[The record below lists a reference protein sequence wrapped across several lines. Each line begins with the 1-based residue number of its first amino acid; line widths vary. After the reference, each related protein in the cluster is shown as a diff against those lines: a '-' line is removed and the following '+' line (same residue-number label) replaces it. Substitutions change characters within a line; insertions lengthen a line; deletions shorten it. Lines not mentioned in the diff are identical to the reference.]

1 MAMSNIGSNGRGKEF
16 EWVKSDKADIY
27 NFPLYKKEIEKVSSG
42 NREINERAHGSI
54 SQDSNEGENNA

>member
-27 NFPLYKKEIEKVSSG
+27 NFTLVQKRV
-42 NREINERAHGSI
+42 
-54 SQDSNEGENNA
+54 